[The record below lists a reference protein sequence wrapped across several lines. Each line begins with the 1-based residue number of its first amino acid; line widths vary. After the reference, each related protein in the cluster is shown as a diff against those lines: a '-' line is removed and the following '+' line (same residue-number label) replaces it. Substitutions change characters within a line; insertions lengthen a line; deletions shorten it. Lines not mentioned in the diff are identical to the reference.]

1 MRGLYP
7 IPGQQL
13 VEFRGGMI
21 GDAAEHVGEPSL
33 RIDAVQLGGLD
44 QREHRGGPFPAPIRA
59 GE

>member
-1 MRGLYP
+1 MQTQGR
-7 IPGQQL
+7 IT
-13 VEFRGGMI
+13 

-44 QREHRGGPFPAPIRA
+44 QREHRGGTFPTPIGA